1 MFRKIRCSK
10 SEFLIWSMSSDACEM
25 FDGHKGTLILHCEY
39 PPTSQ
44 QQIATP
50 VAAEQP
56 SFFISQLCNHGFKL
70 PLAGT
75 NDICLSV
82 HQLPEHAFQDDEQ
95 WICVESCSRLGES
108 KRKGTRAGRRED
120 KGKDEEEAHT
130 DRERMGRETI
140 RGGRGR
146 YFEISIAEHEGTHMQ
161 AQTHVDYSRRLSQ
174 EIFTK
179 Q

>member
-1 MFRKIRCSK
+1 
-10 SEFLIWSMSSDACEM
+10 MSSDACEM

-108 KRKGTRAGRRED
+108 KREGTRAGRRED